1 MKRARA
7 PEQKAARRQALL
19 NAAAQCFVDNGFQ
32 LPATAQVAEA
42 AGVAKGT
49 VYLYFDS
56 KEAIFLGLLGEHL
69 SRLLSHLRQSDT
81 HDSLADLMSRNAL
94 SYIEA
99 EPSFMPLSAQLHAT
113 LQQNLDQQTL
123 LQFKQLLADA
133 LVDTGTWLEQRFGL
147 KTGDGSRSLLHAYSS
162 MLGLWQ
168 LLQWPPVL
176 VEQAD
181 WAAFAALRLTF
192 AEELHWSFQRLW
204 PATQL
209 AD

>member
-19 NAAAQCFVDNGFQ
+19 NAAAHCFVDNGYQ
-32 LPATAQVAEA
+32 MPATAQVAEA

-69 SRLLSHLRQSDT
+69 NRLLTQLRQSAAP
-81 HDSLADLMSRNAL
+81 DSLAELLCHHAL

-113 LQQNLDQQTL
+113 LQQNLDQPTL
-123 LQFKQLLADA
+123 MHFKRELADA
-133 LVDTGTWLEQRFGL
+133 LVSTGTWLDNTYGL
-147 KTGDGSRSLLHAYSS
+147 KTGDGSRGLLHAYAA

-176 VEQAD
+176 AD
-181 WAAFAALRLTF
+181 HADRAEFSALRLSF
-192 AEELHWSFQRLW
+192 ADELRWSFQRLW
-204 PATQL
+204 PDQP
-209 AD
+209 